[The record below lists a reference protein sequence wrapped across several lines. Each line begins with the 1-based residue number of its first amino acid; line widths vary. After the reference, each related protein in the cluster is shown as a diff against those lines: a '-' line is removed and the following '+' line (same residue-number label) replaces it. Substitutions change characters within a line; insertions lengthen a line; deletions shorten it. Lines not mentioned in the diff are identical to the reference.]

1 MDLHST
7 FAAFGNIVAAD
18 VMVDAATGQ
27 SKGFGT
33 LTSIISTL
41 TSIILLPA
49 FQYPYSISVPLQH
62 CWYHVLRCWP
72 VE

>member
-33 LTSIISTL
+33 LNIIISTL
-41 TSIILLPA
+41 TSI
-49 FQYPYSISVPLQH
+49 
-62 CWYHVLRCWP
+62 
-72 VE
+72 